1 MKPVVYFVASV
12 TVLVVIWI
20 AYDLVRS
27 RSCEQLLEQS
37 APSLRTSI
45 GFLNAKGE
53 IALGRTQI
61 QALSEGADKLN
72 VQLKACCISRQKQ
85 YISDAEYKSCLQ
97 RAQAYEGRVRE
108 VKKNVEQAQTAKASR
123 EPDRAAQ
130 LAERAQELARIAL
143 GSVATGAMPP
153 AASSPPFAPPKTDAA
168 IGGGP
173 QPPDAEAEL
182 DASAPKIRDAERDV
196 ERQHST
202 D

>member
-1 MKPVVYFVASV
+1 MKALAYFAVSV

-20 AYDLVRS
+20 TYDLVRS

-53 IALGRTQI
+53 IALGRTQV

-85 YISDAEYKSCLQ
+85 YISDSEYKSCLQ
-97 RAQAYEGRVRE
+97 RAQAYEGRVQE
-108 VKKNVEQAQTAKASR
+108 VKKNVEKAQAAKASR

-130 LAERAQELARIAL
+130 LAERAQEMARIAL
-143 GSVATGAMPP
+143 GTVAGGATPP
-153 AASSPPFAPPKTDAA
+153 PTTAPPILPPKTDAA

-173 QPPDAEAEL
+173 PPDAEVEL
-182 DASAPKIRDAERDV
+182 DASAPKIRDAERGV
-196 ERQHST
+196 EQERPH